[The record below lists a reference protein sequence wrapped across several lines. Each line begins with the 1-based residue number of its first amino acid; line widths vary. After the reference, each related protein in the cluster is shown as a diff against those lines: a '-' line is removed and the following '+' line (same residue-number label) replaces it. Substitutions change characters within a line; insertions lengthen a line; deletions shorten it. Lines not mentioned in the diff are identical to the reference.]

1 MRSVTIL
8 GIPIHAITMSETLDW
23 VAAAI
28 ADRSP
33 RQICTTNPEFLMTAR
48 RDAAFREVLTDSD
61 LNIPDG
67 IGLLWAARRLGDRLP
82 ERVAGSD
89 LVVAIAARAAREG
102 WRLYLLGAAP
112 GVAERA
118 ADVLRAAHPGLLVV
132 GAESGSPRSE
142 DAERLIGPIVAARP
156 DVLFVAYG
164 APAQDKWIAAHRVR
178 LGVPVAIG
186 VGGTLDFIAGQAS
199 RAPRWVQQLGLEWLY
214 RFVRQPWRARRIAAA
229 VIEFPLAVLR
239 R

>member
-1 MRSVTIL
+1 
-8 GIPIHAITMSETLDW
+8 MSETLDW

-28 ADRSP
+28 AKRAP
-33 RQICTTNPEFLMTAR
+33 RQICTTNPEFLVTAQ
-48 RDAAFREVLTDSD
+48 RDAAFRGVLNDSD

-132 GAESGSPRSE
+132 GTESGSPRAE
-142 DAERLIGPIVAARP
+142 DAERLIGPIV
-156 DVLFVAYG
+156 
-164 APAQDKWIAAHRVR
+164 
-178 LGVPVAIG
+178 
-186 VGGTLDFIAGQAS
+186 
-199 RAPRWVQQLGLEWLY
+199 
-214 RFVRQPWRARRIAAA
+214 
-229 VIEFPLAVLR
+229 
-239 R
+239 